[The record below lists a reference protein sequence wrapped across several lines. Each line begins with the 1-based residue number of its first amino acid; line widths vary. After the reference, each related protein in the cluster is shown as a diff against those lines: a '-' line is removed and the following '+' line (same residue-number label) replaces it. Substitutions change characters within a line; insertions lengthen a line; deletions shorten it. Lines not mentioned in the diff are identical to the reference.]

1 MMSDRVSL
9 KEKLVSYN
17 IKVNIINGVFAAIA
31 FNLVNP
37 YLAKFAERLG
47 ATDYQIAY
55 LTSFP
60 YFVSIFAYIPG
71 AILIE
76 SLSNKKKTTG
86 TIMFIHKLFYLLLA
100 ILPFLKGVNQ
110 ASLFITIIGF
120 MNLPGAMAT
129 MGYQSSIGDVFSIE
143 DRGNAM
149 GLRNKY
155 STIFALAVTFISGQ
169 LLTYIPKTNEDSISL
184 YQIFFF
190 FAFIFSLGEVISFFK
205 FRGMKRKKESSRYI
219 DSLKTTLKNL
229 PKEKNYLIF
238 TLISAFFYIGWM
250 GAQPLFNIYTIKVL
264 GANEFWLSSITISS
278 SLSSILSFTKWAKFA
293 DKKGNNFALG
303 IALMGMAITPIFY
316 VLSKNIIMLVL
327 FNIIIGIAVAGTNL
341 ILFNMLL
348 EVTPSINRTIY
359 IAIYNTLTAIV
370 SAIAPIMGVAIK
382 DMTSIAI
389 ALIII
394 AILRFIASFMFIA
407 RGLVR
412 ENN

>member
-110 ASLFITIIGF
+110 ASLFITIIGL

-155 STIFALAVTFISGQ
+155 STIFALAITFISGQ
-169 LLTYIPKTNEDSISL
+169 LLTYIPKTNEGSIRL
-184 YQIFFF
+184 YQVFFF

-264 GANEFWLSSITISS
+264 GANEFWLSAITISS

-316 VLSKNIIMLVL
+316 VLSKNIFMLVL

>member
-110 ASLFITIIGF
+110 ASLFITIIGL

-155 STIFALAVTFISGQ
+155 STIFALAITFISGQ
-169 LLTYIPKTNEDSISL
+169 LLTYIPKTNEGSIRL
-184 YQIFFF
+184 YQVFFF
-190 FAFIFSLGEVISFFK
+190 FAFIFSLAEVISFFK
-205 FRGMKRKKESSRYI
+205 FRGMKRKKKSTRYI
-219 DSLKTTLKNL
+219 DSLKATFKNL

-264 GANEFWLSSITISS
+264 GANEFWLSVISISS

-382 DMTSIAI
+382 DMTSIVI

>member
-1 MMSDRVSL
+1 MSESVSL

-17 IKVNIINGVFAAIA
+17 IRVNIINGVFAAIT

-60 YFVSIFAYIPG
+60 FFISIFAYIPG

-76 SLSNKKKTTG
+76 SLSDKKKTTAV
-86 TIMFIHKLFYLLLA
+86 TMFIHKLFYLFLA
-100 ILPFLKGVNQ
+100 LLPFLKGINQ
-110 ASLFITIIGF
+110 ASVFVILIGL
-120 MNLPGAMAT
+120 MNLPGAIAT
-129 MGYQSSIGDVFSIE
+129 MGYQSSIGDIFKIE

-169 LLTYIPKTNEDSISL
+169 LLTHIPKTNQDSIRL
-184 YQIFFF
+184 YQIFFVS
-190 FAFIFSLGEVISFFK
+190 AFLLSLGEIISFLK
-205 FRGMKRKKESSRYI
+205 FRGMRSKKKTTRYL
-219 DSLKTTLKNL
+219 DSLKITIKNL
-229 PKEKNYLIF
+229 PKERNFIVF

-264 GANEFWLSSITISS
+264 GANEFWLSAISIAG
-278 SLSSILSFTKWAKFA
+278 SLSSILSFTRWARYA

-303 IALMGMAITPIFY
+303 IALIGMAITPIFY
-316 VLSKNIIMLVL
+316 VISTNIFMLVL
-327 FNIIIGIAVAGTNL
+327 FNIVIGISVAGTNL

-359 IAIYNTLTAIV
+359 IAVYNTITAIV
-370 SAIAPIMGVAIK
+370 SAVAPIMGVAIK
-382 DMTSIAI
+382 DMTNIAI
-389 ALIII
+389 ALIVI
-394 AILRFIASFMFIA
+394 AILRFIASIMFIS
-407 RGLVR
+407 RGIVR
-412 ENN
+412 EKN